1 MNHAKRMVLVPENT
15 LERLQQR
22 RKVNTAPLTSR
33 LNGLDHQIQEV
44 LKNDELTD
52 EEKVREYSQSLQNYL
67 TYYKQRKAEPLKVKI
82 DSPVQVK
89 PTPASENT
97 EKTEDVTQQAVE
109 DAIERDI
116 ITALPKTLKDR
127 GRLLIDKIK
136 ENPTVMRWD
145 DKGQLIFEDESLSG
159 SHIGD
164 LVSDILR
171 NRRGFNPIGWET
183 FARGLAKINAPE
195 DLVRNER
202 RQSIV
207 REFKFG
213 KLDGLPKSLP
223 PGEIQ
228 GPMRTTTFNRNK
240 KRRQRWYKF
249 DA

>member
-1 MNHAKRMVLVPENT
+1 M
-15 LERLQQR
+15 
-22 RKVNTAPLTSR
+22 
-33 LNGLDHQIQEV
+33 NGLDHQIQEV

-67 TYYKQRKAEPLKVKI
+67 TYYKQRKAEPLKVKL

-89 PTPASENT
+89 PTPASENK

-145 DKGQLIFEDESLSG
+145 DKGQLIFEYESLSG

-171 NRRGFNPIGWET
+171 NRRGFNPIGWKH
-183 FARGLAKINAPE
+183 L
-195 DLVRNER
+195 LVDWL
-202 RQSIV
+202 
-207 REFKFG
+207 K
-213 KLDGLPKSLP
+213 
-223 PGEIQ
+223 
-228 GPMRTTTFNRNK
+228 
-240 KRRQRWYKF
+240 
-249 DA
+249 